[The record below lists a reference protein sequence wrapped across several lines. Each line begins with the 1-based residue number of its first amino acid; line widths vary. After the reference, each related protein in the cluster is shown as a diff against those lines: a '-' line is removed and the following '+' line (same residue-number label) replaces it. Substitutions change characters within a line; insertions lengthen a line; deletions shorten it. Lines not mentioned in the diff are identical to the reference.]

1 LWALA
6 ASPDVARSLEV
17 AAQDDEVSKA
27 PFTTAQQT
35 EVTSRIEAIKSEVRE
50 KFELT
55 AEQYSG
61 IDQKLDDLV
70 DASTR
75 VGPQDWRVMLYGAA
89 FGMIVNDS
97 VPPGVV
103 QSIIGMVVHGLGHI
117 LGIGAPPP
125 GLPPQT

>member
-1 LWALA
+1 
-6 ASPDVARSLEV
+6 
-17 AAQDDEVSKA
+17 
-27 PFTTAQQT
+27 
-35 EVTSRIEAIKSEVRE
+35 
-50 KFELT
+50 
-55 AEQYSG
+55 
-61 IDQKLDDLV
+61 
-70 DASTR
+70 
-75 VGPQDWRVMLYGAA
+75 MLYGAA